1 MGCPPGIALGQLP
14 SMTEL
19 NREIIESV
27 ANASRALELGSGAR
41 LGMAEI
47 GVVLEEAL
55 VLNVVRHLGPLPQ
68 LRRRLA
74 NADETLRSTV
84 ISRMEAALCS
94 LDADFVHELSS
105 HPLLDIE
112 AERLALMLAGP
123 TTRSHLGL
131 RLAQRAFERILGER
145 VAPPLR
151 IRWSMSDE
159 TVASEL
165 PGQFSHAIIFG
176 ELIGAA
182 EEILPLVLDAY
193 SVDLTSAGEVRLNV
207 IGVHV
212 GWLDEFARA
221 TRIIYYN
228 HATREYCE
236 ASLAE
241 PLAFES
247 CQVLYLGRNES
258 RLHEELTGRL
268 SSRLQL
274 NPNEV
279 ACCCDDKFR
288 TVEILRR
295 EGLRTPKACLIS
307 ASRGASTIRETLGA
321 AGLLACSSIV
331 VQPNR
336 GTEGGGADVL
346 SIDASDER
354 TLQGVVKQIE
364 KLWAEGAN
372 EVLVRERIEC
382 VRLIEGEVS
391 RATCLRVN
399 VFWDGQRGYAESG
412 YVQVAGGDR
421 TDIAAVSCG
430 GSIVALSEG
439 ILDKLGVTH
448 DELTHIRCT
457 ASAAVAAVNQEI
469 AEASQFGL
477 YGVDVLLER
486 HKGGPL
492 VWVLEINARPAGLSH
507 SDFWETREPGVST
520 ILFESLIIRLIGA
533 CDYGKV
539 NKTKGPSKPA

>member
-1 MGCPPGIALGQLP
+1 MRLP

-19 NREIIESV
+19 NRDIIESV
-27 ANASRALELGSGAR
+27 ANASRALDLGPGAR

-47 GVVLEEAL
+47 GVVLEEVL
-55 VLNVVRHLGPLPQ
+55 LLNVVRHLGPLPQ
-68 LRRRLA
+68 LRRKLA
-74 NADETLRSTV
+74 NADEALRSVV
-84 ISRMEAALCS
+84 IGRIEAALCS
-94 LDADFVHELSS
+94 MDADFVRELSR
-105 HPLLDIE
+105 HPLLDID
-112 AERLALMLAGP
+112 AEWLALMLTGP
-123 TTRSHLGL
+123 ISHSHLGV
-131 RLAQRAFERILGER
+131 RLAQRVFERVLGER

-165 PGQFSHAIIFG
+165 PGHFTHAIIFG

-182 EEILPLVLDAY
+182 EEIFPLVLDAY
-193 SVDLTSAGEVRLNV
+193 SVDLTSAGEIRLNV

-212 GWLDEFARA
+212 GWLDGFARA

-228 HATREYCE
+228 HAIREFCE

-247 CQVLYLGRNES
+247 FQVSYLGQDES
-258 RLHEELTGRL
+258 CLHEELTARL
-268 SSRLQL
+268 SSRLHL

-279 ACCCDDKFR
+279 ARCCDDKFR

-295 EGLRTPKACLIS
+295 EGLRTPKACLMS
-307 ASRGASTIRETLGA
+307 TSRGASTIRETLGS

-336 GTEGGGADVL
+336 GTEGGGTDVL
-346 SIDASDER
+346 SIDTSDER
-354 TLQGVVKQIE
+354 TLQGVVKHVE
-364 KLWAEGAN
+364 KLWAEGVN

-382 VRLIEGEVS
+382 VRLLEGEVS
-391 RATCLRVN
+391 RATCFRVN
-399 VFWDGQRGYAESG
+399 VFWDGQRGHAESG
-412 YVQVAGGDR
+412 YVQVAGGDQP
-421 TDIAAVSCG
+421 DIASVSRG

-439 ILDKLGVTH
+439 ILDRLGITR
-448 DELTHIRCT
+448 DEITHIRCT

-469 AEASQFGL
+469 AESSQLGL

-486 HKGGPL
+486 RNSGPL
-492 VWVLEINARPAGLSH
+492 AWVLEINARPAGLSH
-507 SDFWETREPGVST
+507 SDFWETREPGVSP

-539 NKTKGPSKPA
+539 NETKGPETPA